1 MLQCVQ
7 IANVLHIFFQKL
19 TILVNFTRE
28 PYEIC
33 KWLKLWLRVDHA
45 DQSDEGVTVMDGT
58 AVKAHRLFLVRIADF
73 VKKIADLGSVYQCR
87 FGNVGK
93 CSRAEPA
100 VPDFDLVNIIDGRQ
114 SWGGVEFSPVNAS
127 CVWLG
132 WVWLVGD

>member
-45 DQSDEGVTVMDGT
+45 DELDKGVLVMHGT
-58 AVKAHRLFLVRIADF
+58 AVMAHRFFLIRVANF
-73 VKKIADLGSVYQCR
+73 VKKIANLGLIYQCR

-93 CSRAEPA
+93 CSRAESA
-100 VPDFDLVNIIDGRQ
+100 VPDF
-114 SWGGVEFSPVNAS
+114 
-127 CVWLG
+127 
-132 WVWLVGD
+132 